1 MNPFESIDPLSEEVN
16 SIAFA
21 VTLNTE
27 VNSFFVSKNDHDD
40 DSEEG
45 DDEPRVNENEE
56 PENEELFDLMDDM

>member
-45 DDEPRVNENEE
+45 DDEPWVNENEE

>member
-45 DDEPRVNENEE
+45 DDETWVNENEE
-56 PENEELFDLMDDM
+56 PIMKNPKMKNSLT